1 MSLGLTNAP
10 RTFMRLMNHLL
21 RKFLVSFLWYILI
34 YFQNLDDLCLYL
46 RVVSQVLRQ
55 ENFHVNLKSV
65 SFASTILFS

>member
-10 RTFMRLMNHLL
+10 RTFMRLMNHL
-21 RKFLVSFLWYILI
+21 LVSFLWYILI